1 MFTVKRLIEIL
12 KEFDENDYVNVSEK
26 IGRGG
31 DLSKIF
37 VNRIYSYSDCG
48 VVSKEYYYKEGKERD
63 IKYLEGLNRYY
74 KRIIIENAKKLK
86 ELLASNGNDRTT
98 EEFNDLLCNIKFFVT
113 KFKNC
118 KDRLNIVLNDKNPS
132 YIELSANMSINGL
145 LLL

>member
-1 MFTVKRLIEIL
+1 MFTVKKLIEIL

-37 VNRIYSYSDCG
+37 VNRIYSYSGCG
-48 VVSKEYYYKEGKERD
+48 VVSKEYYYREGKERD
-63 IKYLEGLNRYY
+63 IKYLGYWMDTY
-74 KRIIIENAKKLK
+74 KGTVIQNAKKLK

-98 EEFNDLLCNIKFFVT
+98 EEFNDLRCNIKCFVT

-132 YIELSANMSINGL
+132 YIELSANF
-145 LLL
+145 

>member
-1 MFTVKRLIEIL
+1 MFTVKELIEIL

-48 VVSKEYYYKEGKERD
+48 VVSKEYYYREGKERD
-63 IKYLEGLNRYY
+63 IKYLEYWMDTY
-74 KRIIIENAKKLK
+74 KGTVIQNAKKLK

-98 EEFNDLLCNIKFFVT
+98 EEFNDLLGNIKCFVT

-132 YIELSANMSINGL
+132 YIELSANL
-145 LLL
+145 

>member
-1 MFTVKRLIEIL
+1 MFTVKKLIEIL

-37 VNRIYSYSDCG
+37 VNRIYSYSGCG
-48 VVSKEYYYKEGKERD
+48 VVSKEYYYREGKERD
-63 IKYLEGLNRYY
+63 IKYLKGWIDKY
-74 KRIIIENAKKLK
+74 KGEIVKNAKKLK

-98 EEFNDLLCNIKFFVT
+98 EEFNDLLGNIKRYVSV
-113 KFKNC
+113 FKNC

-132 YIELSANMSINGL
+132 YIELSANL
-145 LLL
+145 

>member
-63 IKYLEGLNRYY
+63 IKYLEGWIDKY
-74 KRIIIENAKKLK
+74 KGEIVKNAKKLK

-98 EEFNDLLCNIKFFVT
+98 EEFNDLLGNIKRYVSIV
-113 KFKNC
+113 KNC
-118 KDRLNIVLNDKNPS
+118 KDRLNIVLNDRNPS
-132 YIELSANMSINGL
+132 YIELSANF
-145 LLL
+145 

>member
-1 MFTVKRLIEIL
+1 MFTVKELIEIL
-12 KEFDENDYVNVSEK
+12 KELDENAYVNVSEK

-48 VVSKEYYYKEGKERD
+48 VVSKEYYCGEGKERD
-63 IKYLEGLNRYY
+63 IKYLRGLDGYY

-98 EEFNDLLCNIKFFVT
+98 EEFNGLLGNIKYFVT

-132 YIELSANMSINGL
+132 YIELSANM
-145 LLL
+145 

>member
-1 MFTVKRLIEIL
+1 MFTVKELIEIL

-48 VVSKEYYYKEGKERD
+48 VVSKEYYYKEGKEKD
-63 IKYLEGLNRYY
+63 IKYLKDWMDTY
-74 KRIIIENAKKLK
+74 KGTVIQNAKKLK

-98 EEFNDLLCNIKFFVT
+98 EEFNGLLGNIKYFVT

-132 YIELSANMSINGL
+132 YIELSANM
-145 LLL
+145 